1 MPRISGTFPGN
12 EIEQCFYGYSACI
25 LCPSYQGKVNQFPTN
40 PGHFPRTEK
49 TGVAAGIYDLQQL
62 TTAKDQALSRA
73 HCGGSFVS
81 GCYRSIIPNAQATSF
96 AVRLPFSGII
106 SIIGIAK
113 IPGLFFCGF
122 QDSGIRISEPRCAP
136 FVCKILIINTFTIIL
151 TYHGRFRGC
160 RPVFHPIAT

>member
-1 MPRISGTFPGN
+1 LSSRPFIRTLSGLRCHPDTFIRTFG
-12 EIEQCFYGYSACI
+12 EILALPLF
-25 LCPSYQGKVNQFPTN
+25 PFVFRGKVNQFAAN
-40 PGHFPRTEK
+40 SRHFPRTEK

-106 SIIGIAK
+106 SIICIAK
-113 IPGLFFCGF
+113 ITGLFFCGF
-122 QDSGIRISEPRCAP
+122 
-136 FVCKILIINTFTIIL
+136 
-151 TYHGRFRGC
+151 
-160 RPVFHPIAT
+160 